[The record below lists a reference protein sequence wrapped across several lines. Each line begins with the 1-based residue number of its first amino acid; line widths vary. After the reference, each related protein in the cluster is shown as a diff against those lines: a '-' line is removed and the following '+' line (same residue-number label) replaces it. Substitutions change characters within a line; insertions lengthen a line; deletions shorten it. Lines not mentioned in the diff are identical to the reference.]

1 VDEASYQGG
10 KSGDHPLAWCRELA
24 GARSFYTALGHS
36 PGDFEEPIF
45 LQHLSGGIE
54 WALGSAP

>member
-10 KSGDHPLAWCRELA
+10 KSGDHPLAWCQELA

-36 PGDFEEPIF
+36 PEDFEDPSF
-45 LQHLSGGIE
+45 LQHLGGGIE